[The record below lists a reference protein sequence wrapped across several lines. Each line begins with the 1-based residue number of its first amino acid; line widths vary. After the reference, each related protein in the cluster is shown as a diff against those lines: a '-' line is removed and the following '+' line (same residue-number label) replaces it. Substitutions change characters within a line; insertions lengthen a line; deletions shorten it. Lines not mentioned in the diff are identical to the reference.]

1 MKALFTEFEFKGI
14 SLKNRIVM
22 PPLAN
27 NLADGQG
34 GVTEELIKHY
44 VERAKGGVAMI
55 VVEHSYVAP
64 SGKSNPKQLGIDND
78 RLIPGLK
85 SLVEQ
90 VQTYNVR
97 IGIQLNHAG
106 ATTTEAV
113 IGCQP
118 LAPSAIKHPWGK
130 EVPRE
135 LREEELEDLA
145 EFYVR
150 AALRAKKAGF
160 DFVEIHGAH
169 GYLLNQFYSPLTNQR
184 KDSYGGSRENRLKFP
199 LMVVEKVRAA
209 VGKDYPLLY
218 RLGADDLLKGG
229 LTLDDALYAAPRLAE
244 AGIDL
249 LDISGGLRGYQPRDP
264 TPPYFTHISSAIKK
278 VVDIPVL
285 VTGGIREPEMANGII
300 ERGEAD
306 LVGIGRALLKDPNW
320 AQKVLEILN

>member
-64 SGKSNPKQLGIDND
+64 SGKSIPKQLGIDND

-106 ATTTEAV
+106 ATTTETI

-135 LREEELEDLA
+135 LREEEL
-145 EFYVR
+145 
-150 AALRAKKAGF
+150 
-160 DFVEIHGAH
+160 
-169 GYLLNQFYSPLTNQR
+169 
-184 KDSYGGSRENRLKFP
+184 
-199 LMVVEKVRAA
+199 
-209 VGKDYPLLY
+209 
-218 RLGADDLLKGG
+218 
-229 LTLDDALYAAPRLAE
+229 
-244 AGIDL
+244 
-249 LDISGGLRGYQPRDP
+249 
-264 TPPYFTHISSAIKK
+264 
-278 VVDIPVL
+278 
-285 VTGGIREPEMANGII
+285 
-300 ERGEAD
+300 
-306 LVGIGRALLKDPNW
+306 
-320 AQKVLEILN
+320 